1 MILFSYVRMAPK
13 KLTKVFVK
21 KTLKKFFQGLID
33 IREQN
38 QLHIWNQY
46 EKYYQM
52 PYFKSFD

>member
-1 MILFSYVRMAPK
+1 MLIPNMSLILFSDVGEAIK
-13 KLTKVFVK
+13 NFGKI
-21 KTLKKFFQGLID
+21 FQGLIN
-33 IREQN
+33 IKEQN